1 MIEYRIIQFFPQPE
15 RAEAKNIGVIVFDEG
30 WVGFKALG
38 MIERVDK
45 PDYTAYSFLPKVY
58 HDSLWVFGEW
68 IRWFQSLCRDTE
80 GNNEHIH
87 GELNQLAL
95 HSPLFHVT
103 DSAYFNTQFE
113 RRNDALDL
121 IFLDVVGTPTKT
133 KEPVFEDH
141 LEKLLI
147 KSELAFDPAFE
158 SGIEVT
164 ATLDI
169 NEVAVFILDY
179 FYAKNE
185 KLVGIKNIRLQKAQY
200 KALDTKVNDAIYAFT
215 TAQNINMLTKNT
227 SIVLIDTPPNQR
239 KAAYVSRLQAV
250 ATVIDITK
258 PEAAT
263 KLLNICT

>member
-38 MIERVDK
+38 MIERIKK
-45 PDYTAYSFLPKVY
+45 PDYTAYSFLPKMY

-68 IRWFQSLCRDTE
+68 IHWFQSLCTKAE
-80 GNNEHIH
+80 GNNKHIH
-87 GELNQLAL
+87 TELSQLAL
-95 HSPLFHVT
+95 HSPLFHAT

-113 RRNDALDL
+113 RRKDAMDL
-121 IFLDVVGTPTKT
+121 IFLDVVGTPTKES
-133 KEPVFEDH
+133 EPTFAEY

-158 SGIEVT
+158 QGIEVT
-164 ATLDI
+164 ATLETGD
-169 NEVAVFILDY
+169 VAVFMLDY
-179 FYAKNE
+179 FYTKNDC
-185 KLVGIKNIRLQKAQY
+185 LVGVKNIQIKKARY

-215 TAQNINMLTKNT
+215 NAQAVKMLTKDT
-227 SIVLIDTPPNQR
+227 SVVLVDTPTNH
-239 KAAYVSRLQAV
+239 KKNAYITRLQTV

-263 KLLNICT
+263 KLRNICA